1 MKSSK
6 IAIGMAACLAY
17 FAAAGAQ
24 AAPLGLDGA
33 VLAAPGAV
41 IETVQFLPGSGFPYP
56 KAGGAIMDWCAVWAN
71 GCGWPAAHQFCQSR
85 GFSHALSW
93 NAFHAGHTYVVGS
106 NRYCDGDA
114 CKGFSFVRCG

>member
-1 MKSSK
+1 MKSFK
-6 IAIGMAACLAY
+6 IAVSSGACLVYLAV
-17 FAAAGAQ
+17 ASAQ
-24 AAPLGLDGA
+24 AAPVGLNGGA
-33 VLAAPGAV
+33 IAPPDATIV
-41 IETVQFLPGSGFPYP
+41 TVQFLPGSGFPYP
-56 KAGGAIMDWCAVWAN
+56 KAGGAILDWCAVWAQ

-93 NAFHAGHTYVVGS
+93 NVFRAGHTFVVGS